1 MICVHRAAIFSLQ
14 GLYIVDDDDDDDD
27 DEDEEL
33 HDAKIN
39 GASP

>member
-27 DEDEEL
+27 EDEEL

>member
-1 MICVHRAAIFSLQ
+1 MCEESCQSVLRDYSIIT
-14 GLYIVDDDDDDDD
+14 DDDDD
-27 DEDEEL
+27 DEDKEL